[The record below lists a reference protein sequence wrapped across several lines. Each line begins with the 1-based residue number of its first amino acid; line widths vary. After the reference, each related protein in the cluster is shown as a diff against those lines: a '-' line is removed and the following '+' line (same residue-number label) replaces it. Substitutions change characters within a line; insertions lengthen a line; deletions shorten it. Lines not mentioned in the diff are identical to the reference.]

1 MIIFVARVTYRRM
14 TPDNISHVFSAPD
27 EANLALT
34 AAAVRSVMGSSGTL
48 TLEFPGSIPEG
59 TAVTQLSHRD
69 CVEAAQ

>member
-14 TPDNISHVFSAPD
+14 TPGSTSHVFSAPD

-48 TLEFPGSIPEG
+48 TLEFPEHMLEG

-69 CVEAAQ
+69 CVEGSK